1 MATSRSQT
9 SRSRRAELERQR
21 LEKEKHDRKMRLISF
36 GGGGVVIVAVVVV
49 LIVTLNLNKGGGSVK
64 PLHADSNDSGIML
77 TENPV
82 AGAPSLDLYTDF
94 QCPACGEAEAK
105 LSDTLKEI
113 IEDGTAKVTFRSL
126 KMLDT
131 TNTTQNSRSSTRA
144 AVAAACADTIS
155 GDYYFALL
163 ETIFQNQPAV
173 EGDGWT
179 DDQLGVVFPGQ
190 AGLAGEDLT
199 KYQACYDKEETGQFV
214 TSVDSAAT
222 KANVR
227 STPTY
232 KLNGT
237 TVTNDVLGA
246 ADPGAALKELIAD
259 ATVS

>member
-21 LEKEKHDRKMRLISF
+21 LAKEKHDRKMRLISF

-49 LIVTLNLNKGGGSVK
+49 LILALQQGGGSLR
-64 PLHADSNDSGIML
+64 PLDANSDDSGIML
-77 TENPV
+77 TKAPV
-82 AGAPSLDLYTDF
+82 DGAPALDIYTDF
-94 QCPACGEAEAK
+94 QCPACGQAETT
-105 LSDTLKEI
+105 LSTTLKEI
-113 IEDGTAKVTFRSL
+113 IADGTAKVTFRSL

-131 TNTTQNSRSSTRA
+131 TNTSQNSRSSTRA

-155 GDYYFALL
+155 SDYYFALM
-163 ETIFQNQPAV
+163 ETIFQNQPEV

-179 DDQLGVVFPGQ
+179 DEQLGVDFPGQ

-199 KYQACYDKEETGQFV
+199 KYQACYDKEQTGKFV

-232 KLNGT
+232 KLNSVD
-237 TVTNDVLGA
+237 VTNDVLGA
-246 ADPGAALKELIAD
+246 EDPGAALKELIAD